1 MKPAPIDRE
10 AADLFTLTIGM
21 RAWCRIEGA
30 EVVLRFLAKDP
41 VTLHAHAYAE
51 GLRLHLTESL
61 AHSFYVAAFDTDDP
75 ATVGVMLA
83 QLDAE
88 AGGLAVSVVDRV
100 HERTFH
106 GTAVTRFAVHVTTA
120 VEYVHSAT
128 GSTLGAALVAAM
140 RALKG
145 AK

>member
-1 MKPAPIDRE
+1 MKPTPIDRE

-30 EVVLRFLAKDP
+30 EVVLQFLAKDP

-75 ATVGVMLA
+75 ATVGCMLA
-83 QLDAE
+83 QVESSVPGA
-88 AGGLAVSVVDRV
+88 AVSIADRM
-100 HERTFH
+100 HSLPCEDERRSMVIVEH
-106 GTAVTRFAVHVTTA
+106 NGTQTTA
-120 VEYVHSAT
+120 T
-128 GSTLGAALVAAM
+128 GPTRGAALVAAM